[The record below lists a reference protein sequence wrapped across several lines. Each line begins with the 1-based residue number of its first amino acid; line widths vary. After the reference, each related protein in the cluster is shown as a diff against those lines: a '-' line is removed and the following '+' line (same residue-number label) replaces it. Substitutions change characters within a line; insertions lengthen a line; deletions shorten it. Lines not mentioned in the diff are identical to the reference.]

1 MMENNPL
8 PVNGTAESHAAWPTL
23 IGRTIND
30 VSRILRSELQ
40 MFQAN
45 VADVLEA
52 RLTSTVAL
60 LAISVA
66 MMGGLGCLVCAS
78 ILLLHRWLFWWQALG
93 IAGMSLLL
101 TGLTSHAIMR
111 RLRVLK

>member
-1 MMENNPL
+1 VENNPL
-8 PVNGTAESHAAWPTL
+8 PVDGTAESHEAWPTL
-23 IGRTIND
+23 IGRTIDD

-45 VADVLEA
+45 VADSLEA

-60 LAISVA
+60 LTISVVTT
-66 MMGGLGCLVCAS
+66 GGLGRLVSAL